1 MCLIVEHKNNEI
13 DLNTKIP
20 TKTWIT
26 LFVLGFS
33 VLITM
38 YGETMLLP
46 ALPDIIN
53 ELHIS
58 YSTSSWMLTSYLITG
73 AVMTPI
79 CGKLSDIYGRK
90 KMILIIMII
99 YIFGTILGGFSN
111 NIFILLSARV
121 IQGIGISMFPIA
133 FGIIRDVFPP
143 QKLAIAVGMFTSMF
157 AAGAVVGL
165 GIGGSIIQNLGWHMT
180 FFTIVPFFTILWFIV
195 SRIIQ
200 DEKKKTN
207 IKNTYQTQE
216 NNNNTQKIHKKN
228 DGFCEKKIPL
238 KSFLDVK
245 GSIFLAIT
253 ITSFLIL
260 LTMIGNHNSEIQ
272 NSKNNFN
279 IAKDVDIV
287 NNGDNSEGI
296 IVVLLGL
303 SITFFFLFI
312 IIEKR
317 SQFPLV
323 DLNLLKNKSILISNI
338 LVLTM
343 GLSMFMVYQSIP
355 LLVRSP
361 IPLGFGGDAF
371 EAAIT
376 QLPFMV
382 VFLIFAPISGFII
395 AKIGSLKPVIA
406 GSFIG
411 FTGFILML
419 IFHSSVF
426 FVSITLTIIS
436 TGLALINTG
445 AFNIILSSTP
455 IRSIGA
461 SLSMTVV
468 INLLGMS
475 IGPAIVG
482 LFTQSFQTF
491 IKNSGSYP
499 SEMAYNFI
507 FLVSAFVSLFSIIL
521 SLSLYTKMKHVYTS
535 KI

>member
-1 MCLIVEHKNNEI
+1 VEHKNNEVN
-13 DLNTKIP
+13 LNAEIP

-26 LFVLGFS
+26 LFVLGLS

-53 ELHIS
+53 DLHIS

-99 YIFGTILGGFSN
+99 YILGTILGGVSN
-111 NIFILLSARV
+111 NILLLLSARV

-143 QKLAIAVGMFTSMF
+143 QKLAIAVGIFTSMF

-195 SRIIQ
+195 SRIIH
-200 DEKKKTN
+200 DTKKKTN
-207 IKNTYQTQE
+207 IKNTYQTLE
-216 NNNNTQKIHKKN
+216 NNIDDTQKIHDK
-228 DGFCEKKIPL
+228 DGFYDKKIPL

-245 GSIFLAIT
+245 GSVFLAIT

-260 LTMIGNHNSEIQ
+260 LTTIGNHNSEIQ
-272 NSKNNFN
+272 DVKSNFN
-279 IAKDVDIV
+279 SANNTNTVNKDH
-287 NNGDNSEGI
+287 NSEGI
-296 IVVLLGL
+296 ILFLLGT
-303 SITFFFLFI
+303 SITFFILFI

-323 DLNLLKNKSILISNI
+323 DLNLLRNKTIMISNI

-361 IPLGFGGDAF
+361 VPLGFGGDAF

-406 GSFIG
+406 GSIIG
-411 FTGFILML
+411 FTGFVLML
-419 IFHSSVF
+419 IFHSSVIS
-426 FVSITLTIIS
+426 VSITLTIIS

-455 IRSIGA
+455 IRSIGV

-491 IKNSGSYP
+491 INNSGSYP
-499 SEMAYNFI
+499 SEMAYNLI
-507 FLVSAFVSLFSIIL
+507 FLVSVFVSLFSIIL
-521 SLSLYTKMKHVYTS
+521 SLHLYSKMKHAPTS